1 MIELSPLSMQAA
13 QEFWAS
19 KVKLSPGEFRRLSQE
34 ARVKAFAISGAAKG
48 QELSTVFD
56 ALGAAIDRGTTFA
69 DFRKG
74 CAAIFERRGWGRWRS
89 ETIFRTNIQTAYSVG
104 RYREMMET
112 VRTRPYWQYSAV
124 NDSRTRPAHAALNGK
139 VFRADHP
146 FWDTWY
152 PPNGFNCRCGVVS
165 LSAGEVRRR
174 GLTVEMHDPTG
185 DLVETPDPKTGGSLP
200 ARPLMPDSGW
210 MINPGKSQWGGIVE
224 AALKPGRWEPL
235 PGLKGPDA
243 YKRKALSD
251 VRPSEVPDLDES
263 MLLPAGRE
271 DEFYKKEF
279 IRRYGEET
287 LVEDVLGEPC
297 LMSLRAYMDDKR
309 PGQESWKFAKGGH
322 GESIPLLEGMI
333 THPYEIWLCPQKDQN
348 GRVRLAR
355 RYISVWKTQDRR
367 RIGGLAV
374 FEVADGVFQG
384 VTAFLPKRK
393 GEFSLEYVAAQR
405 RGLLLYGR
413 G

>member
-1 MIELSPLSMQAA
+1 MIELSPLPMQAA

-48 QELSTVFD
+48 QELSTVFE

-104 RYREMMET
+104 RYREMTET
-112 VRTRPYWQYSAV
+112 ARTRPYWQYSAV

-139 VFRADHP
+139 IFPADHP

-174 GLTVEMHDPTG
+174 GFTVETHDPTG
-185 DLVETPDPKTGGSLP
+185 ELVEPPDPKTGGSLP

-210 MINPGKSQWGGIVE
+210 MTNPGKSQWGGIVE
-224 AALKPGRWEPL
+224 AALKPERWEPL

-243 YKRKALSD
+243 YKRKALSN
-251 VRPSEVPDLDES
+251 VTPSEIDDLDES

-271 DEFYKKEF
+271 DEFYREEF
-279 IRRYGEET
+279 IRRYGEEK
-287 LVEDVLGEPC
+287 LVEDVLGEPVV
-297 LMSLRAYMDDKR
+297 LSLRSFMGGGGSSEFDKR
-309 PGQESWKFAKGGH
+309 GH
-322 GESIPLLEGMI
+322 GVAAIPLMEPVLKR
-333 THPYEIWLCPQKDQN
+333 PYEVWLTPQKN
-348 GRVRLAR
+348 EAGRIRLTK
-355 RYISVWKTQDRR
+355 RYVTLWKTPDKQ
-367 RIGGLAV
+367 RIAALSIYEAV
-374 FEVADGVFQG
+374 DGVFAG
-384 VTAFLPKRK
+384 VTHFVPLTKAGKSNLRYAEK
-393 GEFSLEYVAAQR
+393 QR
-405 RGLLLYGR
+405 AGILLFHRGR
-413 G
+413 